1 MPSANLDAIVS
12 KISPAVSQAKSYAK
26 PDDLIEAAI
35 KENVHQSAKDVQA
48 NSEIVRDAVKS
59 GKLKVVEAEYQL
71 DTGEVVRL
79 NAAKSGQN

>member
-1 MPSANLDAIVS
+1 
-12 KISPAVSQAKSYAK
+12 VSQAKSYAK

-59 GKLKVVEAEYQL
+59 DKLKVVEAEYQL
-71 DTGEVVRL
+71 DSGEVVRL
-79 NAAKSGQN
+79 DASKSGQN